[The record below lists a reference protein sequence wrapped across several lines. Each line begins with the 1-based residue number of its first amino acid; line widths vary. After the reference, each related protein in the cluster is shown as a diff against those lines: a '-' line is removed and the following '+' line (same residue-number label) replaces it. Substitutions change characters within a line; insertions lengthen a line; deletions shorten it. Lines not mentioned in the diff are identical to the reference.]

1 MMLKYEMKKVFF
13 KPSSWIAILL
23 LFVLLGNACYLAA
36 MHDLFYVNKQG
47 EMEYGYQAMQKLKE
61 AKKEWTGELTTKQ
74 LQKAIK
80 KNRKN
85 NQSKEARSNDINEQ
99 NTAYH
104 KIQGMEDIRSMLN
117 DSFGDFSKF
126 DYYAADAVTPNQAG
140 NFYKN
145 RTSHLKKWLDTTASG
160 QFTKQEKEYL
170 IKKYERQKTPF
181 FYDYADGWKQ
191 IFQYI
196 SMIVMIMTLILGFLT
211 AGIFSNEFQLHADAI
226 FFSTRYGRNKAV
238 RSKIAAGFLITTV
251 IYWVI
256 VLIYSI
262 ILLGFFGA
270 DGAGCE
276 IQTMEGNWKSIYPMV
291 NIQKYFL
298 IVIGG
303 YIGSLFMICITMLVS
318 AKTKSAVF
326 AVLMPF
332 VMIFLPSLIP
342 SYFDQIPF
350 LNQILGLFPDQLLQL
365 DRVLNTFRL
374 YQIGNHV
381 VHSVPILFIVYLI
394 ATIVLC
400 PILYGTYRKLGR
412 AAGA

>member
-1 MMLKYEMKKVFF
+1 MKKVFSR
-13 KPSSWIAILL
+13 PSSWIAILL
-23 LFVLLGNACYLAA
+23 LFVLLGNVCYLAA
-36 MHDLFYVNKQG
+36 KHDLFYVNQQG
-47 EMEYGYQAMQKLKE
+47 EMEYGYQAIQKLKE
-61 AKKEWTGELTTKQ
+61 SKKEWTGELTTKQ
-74 LQKAIK
+74 IQKAVK
-80 KNRKN
+80 ENRKN
-85 NQSKEARSNDINEQ
+85 NQGKEAQSNDVEIQ

-104 KIQGMEDIRSMLN
+104 KIQGMEDIRSMIN
-117 DSFGDFSKF
+117 DSFGDFQEF
-126 DYYAADAVTPNQAG
+126 DYYTADSVTPDQAG
-140 NFYKN
+140 NFYTN
-145 RTSHLKKWLDTTASG
+145 RISHLKNWLDTKASG

-170 IKKYERQKTPF
+170 IKKYEQQKTPF

-191 IFQYI
+191 IFEYI
-196 SMIVMIMTLILGFLT
+196 AMIVMIMTLILGFLT
-211 AGIFSNEFQLHADAI
+211 AGIFSNEFQLHADSI
-226 FFSTRYGRNKAV
+226 FFSARYGRNKAV

-251 IYWVI
+251 IYWLI
-256 VLIYSI
+256 VLLYSI

-276 IQTMEGNWKSIYPMV
+276 IQTVEGNWKSIYQMI

-303 YIGSLFMICITMLVS
+303 YVGSLFMVCITMLVS

-350 LNQILGLFPDQLLQL
+350 LNKILGLLPDQLLQL
-365 DRVLNTFRL
+365 DQVLRAFHL
-374 YQIGNHV
+374 YQIGNRV
-381 VHSVPILFIVYLI
+381 VHSVPILLIVYLI

-400 PILYGTYRKLGR
+400 PILYGMYRKLGR
-412 AAGA
+412 A

>member
-1 MMLKYEMKKVFF
+1 MLKYEMKKVFS

-23 LFVLLGNACYLAA
+23 LFVLLGNVCYLAA
-36 MHDLFYVNKQG
+36 KHDLFYVNQQG
-47 EMEYGYQAMQKLKE
+47 EMEYGYRAVQKLKE
-61 AKKEWTGELTTKQ
+61 VKKEWKGELTIKQ
-74 LQKAIK
+74 IQKAVK
-80 KNRKN
+80 ENRTN
-85 NQSKEARSNDINEQ
+85 NQSKEARSSDVGEQ
-99 NTAYH
+99 NSAYH
-104 KIQGMEDIRSMLN
+104 KIQGLEDIRSMLN
-117 DSFGDFSKF
+117 DSFGDFQEF
-126 DYYAADAVTPNQAG
+126 DYYVADSVTPSQAG

-145 RTSHLKKWLDTTASG
+145 RISHLKNWLDTKASS

-170 IKKYERQKTPF
+170 IKKYEQQKTPF

-191 IFQYI
+191 IFAYI
-196 SMIVMIMTLILGFLT
+196 AMIVMIMTLILGFLT
-211 AGIFSNEFQLHADAI
+211 AGIFSNEFQLHTDAI
-226 FFSTRYGRNKAV
+226 FFSACYGRNKAV

-251 IYWVI
+251 IYWMI
-256 VLIYSI
+256 VLLYSI

-276 IQTMEGNWKSIYPMV
+276 IQTVEGNWKSLYQMI

-303 YIGSLFMICITMLVS
+303 YVGSLFMVCITMLVS

-332 VMIFLPSLIP
+332 VMIFLPNLIP

-350 LNQILGLFPDQLLQL
+350 FNKIFGLLPDQLLQL
-365 DRVLNTFRL
+365 DQVLRTFHL
-374 YQIGNHV
+374 YQIGNRV
-381 VHSVPILFIVYLI
+381 VHSVPILLIVYLI

-400 PILYGTYRKLGR
+400 PILYGMYRKLGR
-412 AAGA
+412 A